1 MKNFY
6 KLLEISPKSNLIEIL
21 EGFQKKCM
29 QNPILIPEY
38 TVALNILTNKLQK
51 LVYDANLY
59 SINITTLYEMNDD
72 EIDEY
77 ELLPYI
83 EWLIGFKDYFY
94 DTKYYTNNK
103 RYNDYIEKW
112 YDKMDEIIERLK
124 EYVHSIYLI

>member
-21 EGFQKKCM
+21 EGYQKKCM
-29 QNPILIPEY
+29 QNPVLIPEY
-38 TVALNILTNKLQK
+38 TIALNILTNKFQK
-51 LVYDANLY
+51 LVYDANLF
-59 SINITTLYEMNDD
+59 SINITTLYEMNDE

-103 RYNDYIEKW
+103 KYDDFIEKW

>member
-6 KLLEISPKSNLIEIL
+6 KLLGISPKSNLIEIL

-29 QNPILIPEY
+29 QNPILTPEY
-38 TVALNILTNKLQK
+38 TDALNILTNKLLK
-51 LVYDANLY
+51 LVYDANLF
-59 SINITTLYEMNDD
+59 SINITTLYKMNEE